1 MTLGER
7 IKQLRKRDGF
17 TQVKLAERINSTQNC
32 IVKYEKGLSDP
43 STDTLRLLALVF
55 DTTTDYLL
63 GMPNAPVSR
72 KVQTSPEFLKII
84 EITSDFS
91 KSETAMLLDY
101 AVMLKKSR

>member
-7 IKQLRKRDGF
+7 IKELRKRDGL

-32 IVKYEKGLSDP
+32 IVKYEKGQSDP
-43 STDTLRLLALVF
+43 STETLRLLALAF

-63 GMPNAPVSR
+63 GMSDAPVSR
-72 KVQTSPEFLKII
+72 KSQALPEFSKIM
-84 EITSDFS
+84 EVTADFS
-91 KSETAMLLDY
+91 KREIAKLLDY